1 MAISTSG
8 SNFDVQGLVSQ
19 LMSLEQAPLTSSKR
33 RVSSYNEQ
41 LSSLGKLKSELS
53 SFQSAMRS
61 LISGSALSVNKA
73 DSSDSN
79 ALKGVADSSAAPGSY
94 TVNVTKLAAAQTV
107 ALGRDGVDK
116 IASASAKL
124 GNSAGTLTFTI
135 GGTEKAAI
143 DIPADASLDSIRTAI
158 NAKGYDVTASI
169 VNSGTDG
176 YKLVLSAKS
185 AGSDGEFKIS
195 TTAGDPPDDSLEFLS
210 YGMTGVDDAGKL
222 STAPSNAELT
232 INGVAVTASSNKL
245 TEALTG
251 IELNLY
257 KTGTTVLTVA
267 RDNDAVIKNVQ
278 AFVDGYNKI
287 KSQVDGMYKQASTG
301 GAVTDS
307 SGKTIGT
314 ATRLD
319 GSVRMMMQA
328 LSGELGTGVS
338 GVSLD
343 SGFAYLSQVGISI
356 QKDGSLKLDAEA
368 FKKALDKDSGAV
380 QNLFGNSSNTGFADR
395 LNAKINQML
404 LPEGMLQVRSDNL
417 NQQIRYEQQKQDQV
431 QTRLDQMQKR
441 LLLQFSKLDS
451 SMATLNNQS
460 SYLAA
465 MLR

>member
-1 MAISTSG
+1 MAITTSG

-19 LMSLEQAPLTSSKR
+19 LMSLEQAPLTSSKK

-94 TVNVTKLAAAQTV
+94 TVNVTKLAAAQTI
-107 ALGRDGVDK
+107 ALGGGN
-116 IASASAKL
+116 ITSASAKL

-143 DIPADASLDSIRTAI
+143 DISADASLDSIRAAI
-158 NAKGYDVTASI
+158 NAKGYDVTASV

-176 YKLVLSAKS
+176 YKLVLSAKN
-185 AGSDGEFKIS
+185 AGSDGEFTIS
-195 TTAGDPPDDSLEFLS
+195 AAAGAPPDDSLEFLS
-210 YGMTGVDDAGKL
+210 YGMSGVDDTGKL
-222 STAPSNAELT
+222 STPPSNAELT

-287 KSQVDGMYKQASTG
+287 KSQVDSMYKQASTG
-301 GAVTDS
+301 GAVTDA
-307 SGKTIGT
+307 SGKAIGT

-319 GSVRMMMQA
+319 GSVRMMMQT
-328 LSGELGTGVS
+328 LSSELGTGVS

-343 SGFAYLSQVGISI
+343 SGFGYLSQVGISI

-368 FKKALDKDSGAV
+368 FKKALDKDAGAV
-380 QNLFGNSSNTGFADR
+380 QNLFSNSSNTGFADR
-395 LNAKINQML
+395 LNAKVNQML
-404 LPEGMLQVRSDNL
+404 SPDGMLQVRSDNL

-451 SMATLNNQS
+451 SMAAMNNQS